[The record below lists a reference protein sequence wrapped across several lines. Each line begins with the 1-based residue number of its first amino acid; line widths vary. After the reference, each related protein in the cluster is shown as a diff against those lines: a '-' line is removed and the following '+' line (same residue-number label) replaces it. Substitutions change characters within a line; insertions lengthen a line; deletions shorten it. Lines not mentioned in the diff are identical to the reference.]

1 MIRSPLPL
9 AVVLVAALV
18 IPTLLIAQ
26 ETELKVSKIALF
38 SSGVGYFEREA
49 EIDGS
54 AAAELKFRTAQIND
68 ILKSLVVQDF
78 GKGTISAV
86 GYASHDPVDKALKS
100 FAVDITGRP
109 TMAALLDQL
118 RGEPVEITGSRAV
131 NGVIV
136 GVEKLKIAMEQQTVE
151 IDVLNVLTESGLQQ
165 LRLSEIGG
173 VKLKN
178 EKINGELRKAL
189 ETLAASHDADKK
201 AVTIQ
206 FAGDGKRR
214 VRASY
219 LLEAPIWKTS
229 YRLVLSP
236 DKKPF
241 LQGWATVEN
250 ATEED
255 WRDVRLSLVSG
266 RPISFSMDLYTP
278 LYVARPREE
287 LELYASLRP
296 PTLEAGIAVA
306 DRPARPAPA
315 PAAEAPL
322 TSARPA
328 ARARSARAP
337 MRRVHAVGGMGGY
350 GGYGMGGMGGMGVP
364 AEVEPEMD
372 LAAQGVESV
381 AEAQSA
387 GELFEYAISAPV
399 SIARQRSAMLPIVNQ
414 EIAAEKVSIYNPATH
429 RKHPLNGLIVD
440 NTTGLNLMQGPITVF
455 DENVYAGDAK
465 LPDIKPAEK
474 RMVAYALDLG
484 VEVIED
490 QKERP
495 DELLSARIAKGTLI
509 LQHKLVDVSEYT
521 IRNKDKKNRDVI
533 IEQDYNSEWKLVE
546 PKEPFERTQNLLRF
560 RTAVPAGETVVQK
573 VQLEAVTDEEI
584 HLTTI
589 DEEFTGIYLKSKV
602 ISDAVRQALEKVI
615 RIQSELET
623 LERDLDQR
631 EEDLENSVAEQARIR
646 ENLKTLQAN
655 SDPYQRQ
662 LKKFDLVET
671 RIEQLQGQLDELRKQ
686 AQKKQEELE
695 AYVLS
700 LDVK

>member
-1 MIRSPLPL
+1 M
-9 AVVLVAALV
+9 
-18 IPTLLIAQ
+18 
-26 ETELKVSKIALF
+26 
-38 SSGVGYFEREA
+38 G
-49 EIDGS
+49 
-54 AAAELKFRTAQIND
+54 
-68 ILKSLVVQDF
+68 
-78 GKGTISAV
+78 
-86 GYASHDPVDKALKS
+86 
-100 FAVDITGRP
+100 
-109 TMAALLDQL
+109 
-118 RGEPVEITGSRAV
+118 
-131 NGVIV
+131 
-136 GVEKLKIAMEQQTVE
+136 
-151 IDVLNVLTESGLQQ
+151 
-165 LRLSEIGG
+165 
-173 VKLKN
+173 
-178 EKINGELRKAL
+178 
-189 ETLAASHDADKK
+189 
-201 AVTIQ
+201 
-206 FAGDGKRR
+206 
-214 VRASY
+214 
-219 LLEAPIWKTS
+219 
-229 YRLVLSP
+229 
-236 DKKPF
+236 
-241 LQGWATVEN
+241 
-250 ATEED
+250 
-255 WRDVRLSLVSG
+255 
-266 RPISFSMDLYTP
+266 
-278 LYVARPREE
+278 
-287 LELYASLRP
+287 
-296 PTLEAGIAVA
+296 
-306 DRPARPAPA
+306 
-315 PAAEAPL
+315 
-322 TSARPA
+322 
-328 ARARSARAP
+328 
-337 MRRVHAVGGMGGY
+337 GGM
-350 GGYGMGGMGGMGVP
+350 MGGMGGMGGGMMGGMGGFGGMGGMMGGMGAP

-560 RTAVPAGETVVQK
+560 RTLVPAGETVLQK
-573 VQLEAVTDEEI
+573 VELEAVTDEEI
-584 HLTTI
+584 YLTTI

-615 RIQSELET
+615 RIQSELQT
-623 LERDLDQR
+623 LERDLEQR

>member
-1 MIRSPLPL
+1 MIRSFLPL

-68 ILKSLVVQDF
+68 ILKSLVIQDF

-86 GYASHDPVDKALKS
+86 GYASRDPVDKALKS

-165 LRLSEIGG
+165 LKLSEIGG

-255 WRDVRLSLVSG
+255 WKDVRLSLVSG
-266 RPISFSMDLYTP
+266 RPISFTMDLYTP

-306 DRPARPAPA
+306 DQPARPAPA

-337 MRRVHAVGGMGGY
+337 QARGYGGGMM

-560 RTAVPAGETVVQK
+560 RTLVPAGETVVQK

-584 HLTTI
+584 YLTTI

-615 RIQSELET
+615 RIQSELQT
-623 LERDLDQR
+623 LERDLEQR